1 VPLGDGIVGRL
12 GTGGD
17 ASSLLFE
24 AHGTDLLLFLWSHP
38 WSGQATIEIDGVARP
53 IELHSPTSGFRRV
66 RVPGLAPGSHR
77 VRIRGSRLRPVQGRG
92 DQVIFH
98 KAIAYEDP
106 TIRPTTEE
114 ACDMDTG
121 QMFRT
126 RPGRFGMIY
135 NTPAHMTAA
144 ERVLLYG
151 LTFGLRPARTLEI
164 GTFRGGAA
172 LVIGAALDDV
182 GCGTLVCVDPAPQ
195 VAPDDWALVSH
206 RATLFAEPSS
216 DVLPRAMAAAGGPF
230 DFALIDGDHQYA
242 SVVGDVEGVLPLL
255 ADEAHVLFHDAH
267 YFEVTDAIDRML
279 AVHAD
284 ALSDC
289 GMLSTERMPEGRSV
303 GGREIVWG
311 GLRLLR
317 YHRPR

>member
-1 VPLGDGIVGRL
+1 
-12 GTGGD
+12 
-17 ASSLLFE
+17 
-24 AHGTDLLLFLWSHP
+24 
-38 WSGQATIEIDGVARP
+38 
-53 IELHSPTSGFRRV
+53 
-66 RVPGLAPGSHR
+66 
-77 VRIRGSRLRPVQGRG
+77 
-92 DQVIFH
+92 
-98 KAIAYEDP
+98 
-106 TIRPTTEE
+106 
-114 ACDMDTG
+114 
-121 QMFRT
+121 
-126 RPGRFGMIY
+126 
-135 NTPAHMTAA
+135 MTAA

-164 GTFRGGAA
+164 GTFRGGSA

-182 GCGTLVCVDPAPQ
+182 GSGTLVCVDPAPQ
-195 VAPDDWALVSH
+195 VAPEHWALVSH
-206 RATLFAEPSS
+206 RATLFAEPSP
-216 DVLPRAMAAAGGPF
+216 DVLPRAMAVAGGPF

-242 SVVGDVEGVLPLL
+242 GVVRDVEGVLPLL
-255 ADEAHVLFHDAH
+255 ADEAHLLFHDAH

-289 GMLSTERMPEGRSV
+289 GMLSTERTPEGRSV